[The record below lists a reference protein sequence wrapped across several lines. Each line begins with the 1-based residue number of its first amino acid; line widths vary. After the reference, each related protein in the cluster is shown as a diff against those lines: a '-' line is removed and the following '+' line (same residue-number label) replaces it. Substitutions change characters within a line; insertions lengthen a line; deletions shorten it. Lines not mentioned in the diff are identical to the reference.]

1 MNTARKIAMESQPA
15 ADGPKRRQPL
25 FLLGILLC
33 LAGPVIY
40 FFQVSRSQ
48 LIVPWYLPALATIG
62 VLCMSLSVAQ
72 RRGVWRIIG
81 LAAFVLLC
89 VFEWTFF
96 LVLSKTPAYAGPAQP
111 GREVPEF
118 AAAYADGRPFSSA
131 DLHGNGR
138 TVMLFFR
145 GRW

>member
-1 MNTARKIAMESQPA
+1 MNSGSVMENQPA
-15 ADGPKRRQPL
+15 SNVRPRRRPL

-33 LAGPVIY
+33 LAGPIIY
-40 FFQVSRSQ
+40 FFQVSRAQ
-48 LIVPWYLPALATIG
+48 LIVPWYLPALTTIG
-62 VLCMSLSVAQ
+62 VLAMGLSFAQ

-111 GREVPEF
+111 GRQVPEF
-118 AAAYADGRPFSSA
+118 AAAYSDGNPFSQQ
-131 DLHGNGR
+131 DLRGNGR

>member
-1 MNTARKIAMESQPA
+1 MEGRPTSEVPT
-15 ADGPKRRQPL
+15 RRPPL

-40 FFQVSRSQ
+40 FFQVSRAQ

-62 VLCMSLSVAQ
+62 VLAMGLSVAQ

-96 LVLSKTPAYAGPAQP
+96 LVHSKTPAYAGPAQP

-118 AAAYADGRPFSSA
+118 AAAYADGQPFSRE
-131 DLHGNGR
+131 DLQRNGR

>member
-1 MNTARKIAMESQPA
+1 MENRPA
-15 ADGPKRRQPL
+15 SDVTPRRQPL

-33 LAGPVIY
+33 LAGPGIY
-40 FFQVSRSQ
+40 FFQVSRAQ

-62 VLCMSLSVAQ
+62 IICMGVSVSQ
-72 RRGVWRIIG
+72 RRGVWRPIG
-81 LAAFVLLC
+81 LIAFALLC

-96 LVLSKTPAYAGPAQP
+96 LVLAKTPAYIGPAQP

-118 AAAYADGRPFSSA
+118 AATYADGKPFSSQ